1 MFQKVKFQ
9 IYKWNEFLMNEEMHD
24 HAKTRKGL
32 NYVTSKKHSIIGAKN
47 LRIMGFDIIIA

>member
-9 IYKWNEFLMNEEMHD
+9 IYKWNEFLINEEMHD

-47 LRIMGFDIIIA
+47 LRIMEFDIIIA